1 VLDLSRKGIILQR
14 LPSPAMIVLRGNLP
28 MKSFPG
34 FHEMKLK
41 RNIDLLKARWVF

>member
-1 VLDLSRKGIILQR
+1 MQR
-14 LPSPAMIVLRGNLP
+14 LPSPAKIILRRYLP
-28 MKSFPG
+28 MKSFTG